1 MSQSIVDDID
11 ITLGNNA
18 KLKVIGVGGGGG
30 NAVQNMISS
39 GLQGVQFI
47 CANTDMQAL
56 SRNNAP
62 VKIQLGEKLT
72 KGLGAGANPAV
83 GREAA
88 LESVNAIRE
97 AIGDADMVFV
107 TAGMGGGTGTGAAPV
122 VAQTAKEMGAL
133 TVGVV
138 TKPFSF
144 EGARR
149 RRFAEEG
156 LEEFKQHVDCL
167 ITIPNDRLLAF
178 APKKTPFSA
187 MLQKANDVLFYA
199 VKGISDVILADGMI
213 NLDFAD
219 VRTTMSESGM
229 ALMGTGVAAGE
240 NRAREAAQRAINSP
254 LLEDVSLESAKA
266 VLYNITASMDIST
279 DEIAEIGDIIADAT
293 PEDTNIIFGVVYDE
307 NIGDELRL
315 TVIATGIDPSA
326 AVVPPVPEPV
336 KSSSVTKFPGSQA
349 APAARPMEA
358 PQAPAYEQPR
368 PRPVRQ
374 RGDWIPQNSY
384 PQGGYGPYSAQD
396 QFEKPTYLRTG
407 ATLGQQPLPRRQHN
421 PGHEDFTYSE
431 EDFEIPT
438 PTRPC
443 GGPLGHERMKFQG
456 SPLRP

>member
-30 NAVQNMISS
+30 NAVQNMITS

-167 ITIPNDRLLAF
+167 ITIPNDRLLQVVDKRTSMKDAF
-178 APKKTPFSA
+178 KLAD
-187 MLQKANDVLFYA
+187 DVLRQG
-199 VKGISDVILADGMI
+199 VQGISDLISVPGLI
-213 NLDFAD
+213 NVDFND
-219 VRTTMSESGM
+219 VKAVMTNAGSAM
-229 ALMGTGVAAGE
+229 MGIGTAKGDEGAAAAAE
-240 NRAREAAQRAINSP
+240 NAVKSP
-254 LLEDVSLESAKA
+254 LLDSTIEGAKG
-266 VLYNITASMDIST
+266 VLLNITGGPNLSLMDVNEASKIIT
-279 DEIAEIGDIIADAT
+279 DVVDPDAI
-293 PEDTNIIFGVVYDE
+293 IIFGANIDE
-307 NIGDELRL
+307 SMEDEIRV
-315 TVIATGIDPSA
+315 TVIATGID
-326 AVVPPVPEPV
+326 EG
-336 KSSSVTKFPGSQA
+336 K
-349 APAARPMEA
+349 PAAGTTTPKPASFVKPQTSTSRITKAAEEA
-358 PQAPAYEQPR
+358 AGSK
-368 PRPVRQ
+368 V
-374 RGDWIPQNSY
+374 S
-384 PQGGYGPYSAQD
+384 S
-396 QFEKPTYLRTG
+396 FTSPT
-407 ATLGQQPLPRRQHN
+407 
-421 PGHEDFTYSE
+421 S
-431 EDFEIPT
+431 EIP
-438 PTRPC
+438 PWIRN
-443 GGPLGHERMKFQG
+443 K
-456 SPLRP
+456 

>member
-30 NAVQNMISS
+30 NAVQNMITS

-229 ALMGTGVAAGE
+229 ALMGTGVAPGE

-326 AVVPPVPEPV
+326 TVVQPVAEPV
-336 KSSSVTKFPGSQA
+336 KSSSVTRFPGSQA
-349 APAARPMEA
+349 AQAARPMEA

-407 ATLGQQPLPRRQHN
+407 ATLGQQPMPRRQHN

-438 PTRPC
+438 FIRT
-443 GGPLGHERMKFQG
+443 QAD
-456 SPLRP
+456 

>member
-18 KLKVIGVGGGGG
+18 KLKVIGVGCGGG

-88 LESVNAIRE
+88 LESVNVIRE

-438 PTRPC
+438 FIRT
-443 GGPLGHERMKFQG
+443 QAD
-456 SPLRP
+456 